1 MESFNE
7 AVSDRVVYPHL
18 VYYLDDNPGYRKQ
31 WVLSDIPMPT
41 KEYYSHCMDDMMTLG
56 RSVTSY
62 EEFCESYCR
71 AELSSKIASSKCE
84 KVLLW
89 FTVANEADLKEKLK
103 NHEGPSIRYMD
114 PMHRAILE
122 SIR

>member
-7 AVSDRVVYPHL
+7 AVSDILEYPQL

-41 KEYYSHCMDDMMTLG
+41 KEYYDHCMCDMMTLG
-56 RSVTSY
+56 RPVSSY
-62 EEFCESYCR
+62 EEFCERFCR
-71 AELSSKIASSKCE
+71 AELSSKIASSKC
-84 KVLLW
+84 KRALLR
-89 FTVANEADLKEKLK
+89 FPVANEVDLKEKLK
-103 NHEGPSIRYMD
+103 NYMSPSIKFMD
-114 PMHRAILE
+114 LRHQVILE